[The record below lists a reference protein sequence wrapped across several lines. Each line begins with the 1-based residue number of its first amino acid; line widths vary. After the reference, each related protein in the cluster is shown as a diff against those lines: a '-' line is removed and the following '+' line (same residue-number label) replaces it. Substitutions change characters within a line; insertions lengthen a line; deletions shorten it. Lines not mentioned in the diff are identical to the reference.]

1 MAAKNNKPSKP
12 GALSTKP
19 STAAST
25 APKKAADGL
34 KRLSPGIYRN
44 PAGELTNSQGKRIDS
59 RGRPV
64 KVTPPKKETKPQGPA
79 QPQTPDQKFRGMNEQ
94 QQNKQLYEDAGSFYN
109 KMMGNA
115 MQIDPNNPVA
125 GYQPAFQ
132 NQLDQARSTV
142 MNQFEA
148 TMGPQFQREQAA
160 FNERMAIQGIDPN
173 SGRYKDE
180 YKAMMDSQN
189 SQRMQAQTQ
198 AFQLGAG
205 YQQQGFEQGV
215 TGQMMPA
222 QIWQATSKPWELQ
235 YAAGQ
240 EAQQNELTRQ
250 AQLQQ
255 ARIGGGASTRAAQIA
270 ADASRYATDMNALNQ
285 GYNQNQRPNMTN
297 QIIGGVVTGAT
308 AGLMK

>member
-1 MAAKNNKPSKP
+1 
-12 GALSTKP
+12 
-19 STAAST
+19 
-25 APKKAADGL
+25 
-34 KRLSPGIYRN
+34 
-44 PAGELTNSQGKRIDS
+44 
-59 RGRPV
+59 
-64 KVTPPKKETKPQGPA
+64 
-79 QPQTPDQKFRGMNEQ
+79 
-94 QQNKQLYEDAGSFYN
+94 
-109 KMMGNA
+109 MGNA
-115 MQIDPNNPVA
+115 MKIDPNNPVA

-132 NQLDQARSTV
+132 NQLDQARNTV

-148 TMGPQFQREQAA
+148 TMAPQFQREQAA

-180 YKAMMDSQN
+180 YKAMMDAQN

-215 TGQMMPA
+215 TGQMMPFQQWA
-222 QIWQATSKPWELQ
+222 AASKPWELQ

-255 ARIGGGASTRAAQIA
+255 ARMSAGASTRAAQIN
-270 ADASRYATDMNALNQ
+270 ADASRYATDMNAINQ
-285 GYNQNQRPNMTN
+285 GYNQNQQPNLGN
-297 QIIGGVVTGAT
+297 QIIGGAVTGIT
-308 AGLMK
+308 AGLMR